1 MVSYSNIFLLNLL
14 VPSFLPYQYTLIYM
28 FFLLICCMMLFLI
41 FWTWFFRDRVVD
53 IVFFC
58 LIFYMSLK
66 YFEYLLHVFG
76 IFRIFI
82 SDIYYGYLFLTYQ
95 LVTIVYMGVCRTF
108 LDLLGRYFKSDV
120 DSVGYY
126 FQLELWCGLGWTKF
140 CLTQF
145 RFWPNLI
152 ICFNRI
158 LFWFQSGYLASSGRN
173 PWWFGFFDSMN
184 LVYNLASNQ
193 LPLFVGVCSSLFL
206 TLIGYRR
213 KIFGMI
219 SFICD

>member
-1 MVSYSNIFLLNLL
+1 MLILCFSVLFFTCLWNISNI
-14 VPSFLPYQYTLIYM
+14 Y
-28 FFLLICCMMLFLI
+28 
-41 FWTWFFRDRVVD
+41 
-53 IVFFC
+53 
-58 LIFYMSLK
+58 YMSLE
-66 YFEYLLHVFG
+66 YFGYLSQ
-76 IFRIFI
+76 IFI
-82 SDIYYGYLFLTYQ
+82 TDIYFSLTNWWLLCIWEY
-95 LVTIVYMGVCRTF
+95 VEPFWTF